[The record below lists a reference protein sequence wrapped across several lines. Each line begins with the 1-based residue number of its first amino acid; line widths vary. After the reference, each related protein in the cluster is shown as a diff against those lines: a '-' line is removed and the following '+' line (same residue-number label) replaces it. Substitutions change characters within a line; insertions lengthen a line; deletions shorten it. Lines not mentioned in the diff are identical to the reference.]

1 MNKHNACDLVQMQS
15 LPLKYK
21 IIMTK
26 QRIKAWYDYWDGN
39 VYVSISGGKDSQ
51 VLAHIVKEMYP
62 DVPLV
67 FVNTGL
73 EFDSVRLK
81 GMELADE
88 VLRPS
93 MDFVSVITK
102 YGYPVI
108 SKEVAQTLYECQ
120 NRKIKGL
127 DAPTYRMEKLNG
139 TLIDKNNGK
148 LSSYNIPQYKF
159 LLDAPFRISHKCCDV
174 MKKIPCKSYE
184 KTTNRKPFLGIMAEE
199 SRLRKQK
206 WIQHGCNAFNEKR
219 PTSQPLSFWTEQDIL
234 HYINQ
239 NNIDIAE
246 IYGDIVYTD
255 EDGMLYDNKLFK
267 EVMPLT
273 TTKAKRTGCV
283 FCMFGITQDTERFL
297 ILKEEE
303 PNKYDFVMNG
313 GRFFYTVLD
322 KNKTEI
328 KLSHC
333 KRESIVNWCEN
344 NMNNPN
350 FTITKEWKPYKGLG
364 YKFVIDWLNEHGGFD
379 IKY

>member
-1 MNKHNACDLVQMQS
+1 MNKHSAYDLVQMQS

-102 YGYPVI
+102 YGYPII
-108 SKEVAQTLYECQ
+108 SKEISQKVYEYKPGGYGEKYF
-120 NRKIKGL
+120 NGEKGQYDMSKYKYL
-127 DAPTYRMEKLNG
+127 LN
-139 TLIDKNNGK
+139 
-148 LSSYNIPQYKF
+148 
-159 LLDAPFRISHKCCDV
+159 APFRISHKCCDV
-174 MKKIPCKSYE
+174 MKKKPAKQYE
-184 KTTNRKPFLGIMAEE
+184 KQNSLKPIIGTMAEE
-199 SRLRKQK
+199 SRARKTK
-206 WIQHGCNAFNEKR
+206 WIQHGCNAFEEKR

-234 HYINQ
+234 HYIKIN
-239 NNIDIAE
+239 DLKIAE
-246 IYGDIVYTD
+246 IYGDVVYKD
-255 EDGMLYDNKLFK
+255 EDGMVYDNDLFSAY
-267 EVMPLT
+267 MPLAT
-273 TTKAKRTGCV
+273 TGAKRTGCV
-283 FCMFGITQDTERFL
+283 FCMFGITQDPERFL
-297 ILKEEE
+297 RLKEEE
-303 PNKYDFVMNG
+303 PNKYDYVMRG
-313 GRFFYTVLD
+313 GKFDNEGMWVPH
-322 KNKTEI
+322 N
-328 KLSHC
+328 
-333 KRESIVNWCEN
+333 
-344 NMNNPN
+344 
-350 FTITKEWKPYKGLG
+350 GLG
-364 YKFVIDWLNEHGGFD
+364 YKFVIDWINEHGGLD